1 MMEKV
6 TTKNAFLKVKRNKNI
21 RFGRVGLYV
30 TLILYTLFLMIP
42 FYTIIISAF
51 VDHAELDSALKFIW
65 WPKTFSLQG
74 FTNLVEYDVMYYE
87 TGIPSMLIGFFNT
100 LWITCLPTTVG
111 LFVSGLAAYIYAKI
125 KLPGKNFIF
134 AIEMAT
140 MMIPLGSMQVVSHL
154 FYNAI
159 LGWNDTPLPLII
171 PGMFGSASLI
181 FFLRTYFEGINN
193 EILEAARIDGK
204 SVFGIYFSIMIPLA
218 IPAFVAQFI
227 FGFVGGYND
236 YVGPMLYLTG
246 NKMMV
251 TLQLAVANLQNSFS
265 KYPETICASA
275 VVSMI
280 PLVIIYCLSQKLFIN
295 GIAVGGGKE

>member
-1 MMEKV
+1 MENV
-6 TTKNAFLKVKRNKNI
+6 ITNNALPQNKRKKSI
-21 RFGRVGLYV
+21 RLGRIFIYL
-30 TLILYTLFLMIP
+30 TLIIYSLFLMVP
-42 FYTIIISAF
+42 FYTIVISAF
-51 VDHAELDSALKFIW
+51 TDHAELDSALKFIW
-65 WPKTFSLQG
+65 LPETFSLQG
-74 FTNLVEYDVMYYE
+74 FKNLIEFDVMYYE
-87 TGIPSMLIGFFNT
+87 VGIPSMAVGFINT
-100 LWITCLPTTVG
+100 LWITCLPTFVG
-111 LFVSGLAAYIYAKI
+111 LFVSGLAAYVYAKI
-125 KLPGKNFIF
+125 KLPGKNVFF

-140 MMIPLGSMQVVSHL
+140 MMLPLGSMQVVSHL
-154 FYNAI
+154 FYNSI

-280 PLVIIYCLSQKLFIN
+280 PLIIIYCLAQKLFIN

>member
-1 MMEKV
+1 MENV
-6 TTKNAFLKVKRNKNI
+6 ITNNALPQNKRKKSI
-21 RFGRVGLYV
+21 RLGRIFIYL
-30 TLILYTLFLMIP
+30 TLILYSLFLMVP
-42 FYTIIISAF
+42 FYTIVISAF
-51 VDHAELDSALKFIW
+51 TDHAELDSALKFIW
-65 WPKTFSLQG
+65 WPETFSLQG
-74 FTNLVEYDVMYYE
+74 FKNLIEFDVMYYE
-87 TGIPSMLIGFFNT
+87 VGIPSMAVGFINT
-100 LWITCLPTTVG
+100 LWITCLPTFVG
-111 LFVSGLAAYIYAKI
+111 LFVSGLAAYVYAKI
-125 KLPGKNFIF
+125 KLPGKNVFF

-140 MMIPLGSMQVVSHL
+140 MMIPLGSMQVVSYL
-154 FYNAI
+154 FYNSI

-280 PLVIIYCLSQKLFIN
+280 PLIIIYCLAQKLFIN